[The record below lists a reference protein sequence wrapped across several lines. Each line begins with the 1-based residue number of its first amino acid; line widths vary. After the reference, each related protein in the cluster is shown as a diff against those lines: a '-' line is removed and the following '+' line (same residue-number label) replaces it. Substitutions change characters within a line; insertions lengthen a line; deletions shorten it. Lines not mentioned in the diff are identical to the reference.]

1 MIKTEYKTYQKIVSE
16 EVANK
21 MFCDYCKKEIKYQEK
36 FIKVSSS
43 HFDWGNDSCDSFQ
56 NSDVHEYCLQN
67 YLKWLFSNESTLCS
81 LHNRDDWKVEIKT
94 DICYI
99 KGMDE

>member
-43 HFDWGNDSCDSFQ
+43 HFDWGNDSCDSFLS
-56 NSDVHEYCLQN
+56 SDVHEECLQN
-67 YLKWLFSNESTLCS
+67 YLKWLFSKKSIIYSLC
-81 LHNRDDWKVEIKT
+81 NANDWKVNLRTELC
-94 DICYI
+94 DI
-99 KGMDE
+99 KGDK